1 METVVSQFGSLGPL
15 LTAKATFYANVEAD
29 EDGFIRANTTA
40 YLTDVPCMPATGRN
54 TRQDGI
60 VFVALAGTLPFE
72 SKWSAYDLTPAT
84 RNKVKEQDKVVIEQ
98 RLRDGTVI
106 SSGSYIVAGV
116 TEFDD
121 PALGFAFALLV
132 LKDEK

>member
-1 METVVSQFGSLGPL
+1 METIVQQTGSLGPL
-15 LTAKATFYANVEAD
+15 LTARATFYANAEPD
-29 EDGFIRANTTA
+29 EDGFITKVVDP
-40 YLTDVPCMPATGRN
+40 YLEDVPCMPATGRN

-72 SKWSAYDLTPAT
+72 SKWSAYDLTPTT
-84 RNKVKEQDKVVIEQ
+84 RNKVKEQDRVVIEQ
-98 RLRDGTVI
+98 KLRDGTVI
-106 SSGSYIVAGV
+106 STGSYIVAGV

-121 PALGFAFALLV
+121 PALGFAFSLLV

>member
-1 METVVSQFGSLGPL
+1 METVVAQFGSLGPL
-15 LTAKATFYANVEAD
+15 LTARATFYANADAD
-29 EDGFIRANTTA
+29 EDGFITENLEP
-40 YLTDVPCMPATGRN
+40 YLEDVPCMPATGRN

-72 SKWSAYDLTPAT
+72 SKWSAYDLTPDT
-84 RNKVKEQDKVVIEQ
+84 RNKVKEQDHVVIEQ
-98 RLRDGTVI
+98 KLRDGTII
-106 SSGSYIVAGV
+106 STGKYIVAGV

-121 PALGFAFALLV
+121 PMLGFAFSLLV